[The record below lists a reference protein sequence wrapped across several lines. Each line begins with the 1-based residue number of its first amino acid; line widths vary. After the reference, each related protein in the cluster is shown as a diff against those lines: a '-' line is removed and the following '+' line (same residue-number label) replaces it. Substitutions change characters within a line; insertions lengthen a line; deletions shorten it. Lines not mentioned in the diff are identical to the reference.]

1 MSVRSIGRVWDHSA
15 ASGSFLLM
23 LLAIADFADDDGN
36 AYPSV
41 PTLARKCRMKPRN
54 ANYIVGHA
62 KFNLPP
68 KRLTCPTG
76 AVLVGR

>member
-41 PTLARKCRMKPRN
+41 PTLARKCRM
-54 ANYIVGHA
+54 
-62 KFNLPP
+62 
-68 KRLTCPTG
+68 
-76 AVLVGR
+76 